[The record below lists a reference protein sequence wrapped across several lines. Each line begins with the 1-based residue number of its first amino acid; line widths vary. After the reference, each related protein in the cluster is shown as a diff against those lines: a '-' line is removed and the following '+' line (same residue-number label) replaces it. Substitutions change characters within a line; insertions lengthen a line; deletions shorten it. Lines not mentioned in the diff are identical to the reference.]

1 MIDSTLKKAHIL
13 IVDDQEA
20 NIDILVGLLEFQ
32 GYTNVK
38 STTDPRMVKSM
49 FKTFNPD
56 LILLDLLM
64 PHLTGFEVME
74 QLKTLIPQA
83 TFLPVLVLTADI
95 TVETKQRAL
104 ANGANDFLVK
114 PFDLIETG
122 LRVRILLEARFMHL
136 QLENQNRIL
145 EEKVKERTAEL
156 ETANIHLY
164 AAKEKAEASDRMKTA
179 FMQNISHEV
188 RTPLNGL
195 LGFGSLL
202 AEPDLDDESRQQ
214 YLSMMKSSSDR
225 LINTI
230 TDYIDISLIVSDSVE
245 VFSRPVIINNIMMD
259 LQNKFENIIRIK
271 QLEFNLVISDDK
283 ELFCIQTD
291 PELLTRIMF
300 HLHSNAVKFTQQG
313 QVTMGYSVDSEKIE
327 FFVKDTGAGI
337 EKEAR
342 ERVFESFMQE
352 NITNTRGHEGS
363 GLGLSI
369 IRGFSKALGGEIR
382 LESEKGKG
390 SSFYF
395 SLPLL

>member
-283 ELFCIQTD
+283 ELFCIQSD

-300 HLHSNAVKFTQQG
+300 HLLSNAVKFTQQG

>member
-202 AEPDLDDESRQQ
+202 AEPDLDDESMQQ
-214 YLSMMKSSSDR
+214 YLSLMKSSSDR

-300 HLHSNAVKFTQQG
+300 HLLSNAVKFTQQG

>member
-300 HLHSNAVKFTQQG
+300 HLLSNAVKFTQQG

>member
-202 AEPDLDDESRQQ
+202 AEPDLDEESRQQ

-300 HLHSNAVKFTQQG
+300 HLLSNAVKFTQQG